1 MAEAEAE
8 EQAAWLARR
17 RALERGPVSVSPAG
31 ASPKWRKRLSD
42 LVVTLGGLALRPTP
56 LHGIGR
62 RNALAPRLAEIEL
75 VLPRLP
81 AGFDGLRL
89 LQVSDTHLDHLPELA
104 PIARRL
110 LDGLEVDLLVLTGD
124 VQGGHHVPIERAAGL
139 LAEVLSGVRVRDR
152 RLAILGNHD
161 PAEMVPALQG
171 QGFEVLVNRS
181 IVLERGGQ
189 RLHVTGLDDVHYFY
203 TEAALAALLAP
214 APEPDAFRLA
224 LVHSAELADRA
235 AEAGYDLYLCGH
247 THGGQICPPGGRPL
261 VTHLVRCRR
270 AAQGLWQWDR
280 MTGYTSN
287 GLGVSGPRLRFNC
300 PGEAALLTLRRGS

>member
-1 MAEAEAE
+1 MDAAD
-8 EQAAWLARR
+8 QHRAWLARR

-31 ASPKWRKRLSD
+31 ASPKWRKRVSD
-42 LVVTLGGLALRPTP
+42 LVVTLGGLALRATP
-56 LHGIGR
+56 LHAIGR

-75 VLPRLP
+75 ALPRLP
-81 AGFDGLRL
+81 GAFDGLRL

-124 VQGGHHVPIERAAGL
+124 VQGRHDAPIERATGL

-161 PAEMVPALQG
+161 PAEMADALVG
-171 QGFEVLVNRS
+171 LGFEVLVNRS
-181 IVLERGGQ
+181 IVLERGGD

-203 TEAALAALLAP
+203 TEAALRALEARP
-214 APEPDAFRLA
+214 PERAAFRLA
-224 LVHSAELADRA
+224 LIHSAELADRA
-235 AEAGYDLYLCGH
+235 AAAGCDLYLCGH
-247 THGGQICPPGGRPL
+247 THGGQVCPPGGRPIA
-261 VTHLVRCRR
+261 THLARCRS
-270 AAQGLWQWDR
+270 AAKGLWRWDA

-300 PGEAALLTLRRGS
+300 PAEAVLFTLRRGG